1 MGFDVNLTDEVD
13 SLGWSA
19 SVLFLLLT
27 DSGEDFIDKFSDFRS
42 SFRLELATLLFEE
55 DILNESAVNLSEQ

>member
-27 DSGEDFIDKFSDFRS
+27 DSGEDFIDEFSDFRS

>member
-27 DSGEDFIDKFSDFRS
+27 DSGEDFIDKLSYFRS

>member
-27 DSGEDFIDKFSDFRS
+27 DSSEDFIDKLSYFRS